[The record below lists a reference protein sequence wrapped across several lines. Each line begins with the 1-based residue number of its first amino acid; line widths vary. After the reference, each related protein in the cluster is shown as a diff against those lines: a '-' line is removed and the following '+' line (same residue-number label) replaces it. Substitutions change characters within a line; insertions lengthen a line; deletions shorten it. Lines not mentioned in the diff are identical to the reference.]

1 MQFKAVKF
9 TNKANPLTV
18 GTQSIP
24 VTETNGEY
32 KLPSADSILVKVHAA
47 ALNPIDL
54 IIKNSLSPW
63 IFRGEKG
70 FGFDYSGVVVAIGA
84 DAAKRNGLKVND
96 RVSGL
101 FQDIFGPGTV
111 AEYVLVD
118 ASKPTGAN
126 CRKLPDNLT
135 FQQGAAWPLVFG
147 TAQSMFDSIAK
158 GNSFNKILVIGAG
171 TSVGRYVVQLGK
183 KVYNSSEIVVSCSSK
198 TESLIKELG
207 ATTVIDYTKQKSILN
222 PVLESVKESGPF
234 DAIFDCCG
242 NSDLLSDM
250 LTVLKGRAEGGT
262 YTTIAGDAKLDF
274 SKGPGNLPS
283 QIFSHFRSLRS
294 NFGFLSYH
302 YKMVL
307 VNPADSWPDKC
318 VKALAEHDFKV
329 FIDSEYSMDQVS
341 EAVKRLQ
348 SNKAAGKVI
357 INIE

>member
-1 MQFKAVKF
+1 M
-9 TNKANPLTV
+9 
-18 GTQSIP
+18 
-24 VTETNGEY
+24 
-32 KLPSADSILVKVHAA
+32 
-47 ALNPIDL
+47 
-54 IIKNSLSPW
+54 
-63 IFRGEKG
+63 
-70 FGFDYSGVVVAIGA
+70 
-84 DAAKRNGLKVND
+84 
-96 RVSGL
+96 
-101 FQDIFGPGTV
+101 
-111 AEYVLVD
+111 D

-242 NSDLLSDM
+242 NSDLLGDM

-283 QIFSHFRSLRS
+283 QIFSHFRLLRS
-294 NFGFLSYH
+294 NFGFLPYF

-329 FIDSEYSMDQVS
+329 FIDSEYPMDQVS